1 MIGRGS
7 LFYGWIVVALA
18 FVTMG
23 IGVTVTRA
31 FSLLFPSLLNE
42 FGWAFGLTA
51 GAFSVGTLVSTI
63 AAPFLGR
70 LMDRHGPRRVMLLG
84 AMVVG
89 SGLLLAELMA
99 TPGHLYLTLGLL
111 VSGGS
116 VAFGYTAHALFL
128 PNWFVRRRGFAM
140 GLAFSGVGVGS
151 IVLLPWMERV
161 VLAAGWRVA
170 CFVMALLVFA
180 LGLLNLLQRLRPEDI
195 GSTPDGDATG
205 NGRPTADPRAR
216 IVDAAW
222 ASVDWTLRRV
232 VVTTRFW
239 WIALGFLTSSF
250 AWYGM
255 QVHQTQYL
263 IEVGF
268 VPATAVW
275 ALGLVAFAGIAGQIT
290 VGYLSDRVGREWAW
304 SVGSAG
310 FVCSYAALLLMHA
323 QPMVGWL
330 YVMIAAQGFLGY
342 GLTAVYGTIPAEIF
356 QGRHYGTIFG
366 TLSVA
371 SGVGAALGPWVT
383 GVLHDLTGDY
393 VSAFWVAM
401 GCCVVSAVAIW
412 RAGPRRVRVVAG
424 RLRQGENT
432 AASEHRRLGTNGEHS
447 IAAYDA
453 VKLRSEGGN
462 DGRTPSGNHTEEVP
476 KAGVRIGRSI

>member
-1 MIGRGS
+1 MMGNGP
-7 LFYGWIVVALA
+7 LFYGWIVVAVA

-31 FSLLFPSLLNE
+31 FSLLFPPILEE

-51 GAFSVGTLVSTI
+51 GAFSFGTLVSTI
-63 AAPFLGR
+63 AAPFLGG

-84 AMVVG
+84 AMVVS
-89 SGLLLAELMA
+89 SGLLLAVLMG

-151 IVLLPWMERV
+151 IVLLPWIERV
-161 VLAAGWRVA
+161 VLATGWRSA
-170 CFVMALLVFA
+170 CLAMALLVLV
-180 LGLLNLLQRLRPEDI
+180 LGGLNLLQRLRPEDM
-195 GSTPDGDATG
+195 GSTPDGGRMADA
-205 NGRPTADPRAR
+205 RPRSDPRGSV
-216 IVDAAW
+216 VDVAW
-222 ASVDWTLRRV
+222 TSVDWTLRRGIE
-232 VVTTRFW
+232 TTRFW
-239 WIALGFLTSSF
+239 WIAIGFLTSSF

-255 QVHQTQYL
+255 QVHQTKYL
-263 IEVGF
+263 MEVGF
-268 VPATAVW
+268 LPATAAR

-290 VGYLSDRVGREWAW
+290 VGYLSDRIGREWAW

-310 FVCSYAALLLMHA
+310 FVFSYAALLLMHA

-356 QGRHYGTIFG
+356 EGRHYGTIFG
-366 TLSVA
+366 TLSMA

-383 GVLHDLTGDY
+383 GVLHDLTGNY
-393 VSAFWVAM
+393 ESAFWVAM
-401 GCCVVSAVAIW
+401 SCSVLSAAAIW
-412 RAGPRRVRVVAG
+412 LAAPRRVRVVAG
-424 RLRQGENT
+424 RLRRQE
-432 AASEHRRLGTNGEHS
+432 
-447 IAAYDA
+447 
-453 VKLRSEGGN
+453 
-462 DGRTPSGNHTEEVP
+462 
-476 KAGVRIGRSI
+476 

>member
-1 MIGRGS
+1 MSFPSRMRGRWP
-7 LFYGWIVVALA
+7 LFYGWIVVAVA

-23 IGVTVTRA
+23 IGVTVSRA
-31 FSLLFPSLLNE
+31 FSLLFPPIHEE

-63 AAPFLGR
+63 AAPFLGS
-70 LMDRHGPRRVMLLG
+70 LMDRYGPRRVIFFGALL
-84 AMVVG
+84 VS
-89 SGLLLAELMA
+89 SGLLLAVLIA
-99 TPGHLYLTLGLL
+99 TPEHLYLTLGLL
-111 VSGGS
+111 VGGGS

-128 PNWFVRRRGFAM
+128 PNWFVRRRGLAM

-151 IVLLPWMERV
+151 IILLPWIERM
-161 VLAAGWRVA
+161 VLAAGWRSA
-170 CFVMALLVFA
+170 CLVMALLVLV
-180 LGLLNLLQRLRPEDI
+180 LGLFNRLQRLRPEDM
-195 GSTPDGDATG
+195 GSAPDGD
-205 NGRPTADPRAR
+205 RTADLRPRSDPSTS
-216 IVDAAW
+216 IVDVAW
-222 ASVDWTLRRV
+222 ASVDWTLRRGME
-232 VVTTRFW
+232 TARFW
-239 WIALGFLTSSF
+239 WIALGFLTGSF

-263 IEVGF
+263 LEVGF
-268 VPATAVW
+268 SPATAVW

-290 VGYLSDRVGREWAW
+290 VGYLSDRIGREYAW

-356 QGRHYGTIFG
+356 QGRHYGPIFG

-383 GVLHDLTGDY
+383 GVLRDLTGSY
-393 VSAFWVAM
+393 ESAFWVAM
-401 GCCVVSAVAIW
+401 SCSVLSASAIW
-412 RAGPRRVRVVAG
+412 LAAPRRVRAVAG
-424 RLRQGENT
+424 RLRQGMGDRV
-432 AASEHRRLGTNGEHS
+432 S
-447 IAAYDA
+447 
-453 VKLRSEGGN
+453 RS
-462 DGRTPSGNHTEEVP
+462 TVP
-476 KAGVRIGRSI
+476 KPTGMPRR

>member
-1 MIGRGS
+1 MSFFRMKGRWPI
-7 LFYGWIVVALA
+7 FYGWIVVAVA

-31 FSLLFPSLLNE
+31 FSLLFPPIREE

-51 GAFSVGTLVSTI
+51 GAFAVGTLVSTV
-63 AAPFLGR
+63 AAPFLGG
-70 LMDRHGPRRVMLLG
+70 LMDRHGPRRVVLLG
-84 AMVVG
+84 AMVVS
-89 SGLLLAELMA
+89 SGFLLAMLVG

-111 VSGGS
+111 VGGGS
-116 VAFGYTAHALFL
+116 VTFGYTAHALFL

-151 IVLLPWMERV
+151 IILLPWIERV
-161 VLAAGWRVA
+161 VLATGWRSA
-170 CFVMALLVFA
+170 CLVMALLVLA
-180 LGLLNLLQRLRPEDI
+180 LGLLNLLQRLRPEDM
-195 GSTPDGDATG
+195 GVTPDGD
-205 NGRPTADPRAR
+205 RTADVWPRPDSRAS
-216 IVDAAW
+216 IVDEVW
-222 ASVDWTLRRV
+222 VSVDWTLRQGME
-232 VVTTRFW
+232 TARFW

-263 IEVGF
+263 MEVGF
-268 VPATAVW
+268 LPATAAG

-290 VGYLSDRVGREWAW
+290 VGHLSDRIGREWAW

-310 FVCSYAALLLMHA
+310 FVLSYAALLLMDA

-356 QGRHYGTIFG
+356 EGRHYGTIFG

-371 SGVGAALGPWVT
+371 SGVGAALGPWVM
-383 GVLHDLTGDY
+383 GELHDLTGDY
-393 VSAFWVAM
+393 VSAFSIAM
-401 GCCVVSAVAIW
+401 GCSVLSAAAIW
-412 RAGPRRVRVVAG
+412 FAAPRRVRAVAG
-424 RLRQGENT
+424 RLR
-432 AASEHRRLGTNGEHS
+432 
-447 IAAYDA
+447 
-453 VKLRSEGGN
+453 EG
-462 DGRTPSGNHTEEVP
+462 
-476 KAGVRIGRSI
+476 